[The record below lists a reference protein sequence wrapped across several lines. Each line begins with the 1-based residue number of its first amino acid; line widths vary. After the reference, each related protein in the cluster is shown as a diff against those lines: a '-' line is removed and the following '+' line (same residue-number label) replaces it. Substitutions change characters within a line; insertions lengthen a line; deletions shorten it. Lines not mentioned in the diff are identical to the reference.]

1 MPGNQ
6 ASAVPQGDRQ
16 RRARSESEDVTD
28 QPAATRRR
36 VEEARRPQ
44 WTMSSAVKD
53 ILLEGSTLSTNMK
66 LNDFLWNYVG
76 GRAAVGEDSN
86 VTMQVFV
93 QDPEMFIKNE
103 ILLRIITTLPSYS
116 ELEKE
121 MKRELEERKILLEAN
136 NKFHDEGVD
145 SLEQWR
151 DYEEKDT
158 VTPAARRKLNAVLI
172 QVLREER
179 REAEKRARWDQQ
191 QVINLS
197 AKVEDVLFKGSVRV
211 KDMQLNDFLTMEL
224 DGMGIVATNWNVLL
238 KEFFIDPTRYIRDA
252 GVLNEIRATGAYA
265 RMEKTVREEMGLEE
279 EVRKLH
285 DNGVNNVL
293 GWSKATEEVKATV
306 CENTKNSLDAAL
318 EDARKPTTTIEAI
331 KLEGY
336 YESVYNARWHHVM
349 EVSDSKGTV
358 MEVKEGKPPQSWTY
372 RAVGNTLE
380 KKDAVQQ
387 SGKAPPRLMVLT
399 SDNGWPYTW
408 GQGLNERIHDCY
420 VNCEVDRVW
429 QIIKGDLNGWLSS
442 HGKKKT
448 SPDPFVLV
456 GTPGIGKSMA
466 AGSYLL
472 YQLLHC
478 DAEQLPMVAYSV
490 AEQTFL
496 FDKIAKM
503 VSLYTSEVS
512 ILSILGSFSRRGV
525 KGYIIYD
532 VALKGH
538 QPPAGLPCEGWGMI
552 VVTSPNKNNYESWAK
567 LVGAEQIIINCPE
580 ENDVRAICIWK
591 ERNGQVEKEPEEEAK
606 EEADY
611 WKKVKERIDKVGPLL
626 RYVFDQHKYKSR
638 FDSCESK
645 VNSMNLFDTYYYS
658 ILGTNEVCDDSH
670 SSHKL

>member
-1 MPGNQ
+1 FFIPLIPFFGWLVFSFNSIQLRKQGETMSGRPEEGLYGNEEIQ
-6 ASAVPQGDRQ
+6 AFAVPQGDRQ

-53 ILLEGSTLSTNMK
+53 ILLEGSTLSTSMK

-93 QDPEMFIKNE
+93 QDPEMFIQNE

-372 RAVGNTLE
+372 RAVGNTFE

-429 QIIKGDLNGWLSS
+429 QTVKGDLNGWLSS

-448 SPDPFVLV
+448 SPDPFV
-456 GTPGIGKSMA
+456 
-466 AGSYLL
+466 
-472 YQLLHC
+472 
-478 DAEQLPMVAYSV
+478 
-490 AEQTFL
+490 
-496 FDKIAKM
+496 
-503 VSLYTSEVS
+503 
-512 ILSILGSFSRRGV
+512 
-525 KGYIIYD
+525 
-532 VALKGH
+532 
-538 QPPAGLPCEGWGMI
+538 
-552 VVTSPNKNNYESWAK
+552 
-567 LVGAEQIIINCPE
+567 
-580 ENDVRAICIWK
+580 
-591 ERNGQVEKEPEEEAK
+591 
-606 EEADY
+606 
-611 WKKVKERIDKVGPLL
+611 
-626 RYVFDQHKYKSR
+626 
-638 FDSCESK
+638 
-645 VNSMNLFDTYYYS
+645 
-658 ILGTNEVCDDSH
+658 
-670 SSHKL
+670 